1 MSFWKRSNFVSS
13 SIKFYDY
20 LVNDINCNYAWRC
33 NKNNI
38 FDLYRKNLESN
49 HLEIG
54 PGSGYFL
61 LPKHHNKKIGN
72 LFLMDINYPI
82 LNHSHNNLK
91 NHFPNVYPIKHNI
104 FENSLKFLDFQSVG
118 INYVLH
124 CVPGR
129 LENKMEKL
137 INNLPENLTIFGST
151 VINDF
156 NKQTNLSQVE
166 LMVLNKLGIFNN
178 SNDYSNALIKF
189 AKSNKLEFD
198 TQIIGNVLIFK
209 IKV

>member
-33 NKNNI
+33 NKTNI
-38 FDLYRKNLESN
+38 FDLYRKNLKPN

-61 LPKHHNKKIGN
+61 LPKHHNKKIEN
-72 LFLMDINYPI
+72 LYLMDINYPI
-82 LNHSHNNLK
+82 LNHSHTQLK

-104 FENSLKFLDFQSVG
+104 FENSLKFFDFQSVG

-124 CVPGR
+124 CVPGS

-137 INNLPENLTIFGST
+137 IENLPNNVSIFGST
-151 VINDF
+151 VINDYD
-156 NKQTNLSQVE
+156 KQTNLSKLE
-166 LMVLNKLGIFNN
+166 LMFLNKFGIFNN
-178 SNDYSNALIKF
+178 YDDYSNSFIKF
-189 AKSNKLEFD
+189 VDSNKLNFN
-198 TQIIGNVLIFK
+198 TQIIGNVLIFE